1 MRKFYQLL
9 KLLTQACNKLIPDLP
24 VKLNEANQFLK
35 KKLFIKA
42 CFVLVFC
49 LCNFFVTAGTF
60 YSKASGNA
68 NVLATWGLAADGT
81 GTAPTNFTTA
91 GDIFILRVAAVLAL
105 NGNWTIGAG
114 VTLQI
119 DGNLN
124 VASAS
129 DDITIGGTLIFT
141 STNTTQVS
149 LTGGGNGNDFI
160 VSPGASLKTAN
171 VNGIRGLN
179 CSLPSTASGT
189 ISLSTTASY
198 EFNGSTAQA
207 STGLPSIVNNLTIN
221 NSTTVTIASLTING
235 ILNVYPSNNFIPSGT
250 ITMGNANSAIVNNGA
265 LAFIGLTIAAT
276 PTAQS
281 QYNASYNVAGLLTVN
296 SGVTFA
302 PTGGTITRTGTGW
315 TTTLTGATVSF
326 YNYTIAGTPATQP
339 TTSYYVVGLLT
350 VNASITLAPSAGTIT
365 MFAATSGIS
374 NSGTLN
380 FNNLTIATTPTA
392 QTQYNTSYS
401 VAGALTVNSGITFA
415 PTGGTI
421 TRTGTAWTTT
431 LTGATVT
438 FYNYTLAGT
447 PATQPTA
454 SYSVA
459 GLLTVNAGITLAPTG
474 GTVTMSTTT
483 SSILNSGTLTFNNLS
498 ANNASGLAITG
509 NVTVNGVLDFLSG
522 LITPST
528 SLTIGAA
535 GSITN
540 STSTKYANGKLNMIF
555 SGASS
560 KTFPI
565 GKGGNYRPVTFEYF
579 SLTGTSTVSFE
590 QFESQM
596 SGVLPAGTNVDA
608 NRYWDFSQGGGTTFT
623 YKITLDP
630 TGFTSTGTVV
640 QLKKDAGVI
649 TSNATTSPNY
659 TNSTNYT
666 STSSPTSIAIGSNCS
681 ATSSNAGAGQTGAA
695 TCGLTSV
702 TLAANTPAFGTG
714 VWTVVSGTGG
724 SFGNASNPSSTFS
737 GTAGNA
743 YNLRWTVTNGNCSA
757 NSTVNVTFNISP
769 TVANAGPDQTSSATC
784 GLTTVTL
791 SANVPSIGTGAW
803 SIVSGAGGS
812 FSNIANVNSTFS
824 GTGGSAY
831 TLRWTITN
839 GSCTSGDDVNITFNS
854 NPTTANAGPDQ
865 SGISTCGLT
874 VTLAANTPSNGTG
887 TWTVIAGSGSSFSN
901 ASIATS
907 AFTGTAGTVYTLRW
921 TITNSCSSL
930 SDDVDITFATTPTT
944 ANAGPDQTGT
954 ATCGSTTVMLGA
966 NIPTIGTGTW
976 SIISG
981 TGGTVTTPPN
991 ATSTFTGTAG
1001 TTYTLRWTISNIP
1014 CTASTDDVIITF
1026 NQNPTAS
1033 AAGADQTWATTCGL
1047 TTITLAG
1054 NSPSVGIGAW
1064 MIVAGAGGTITT
1076 PASATSTF
1084 SGTAG
1089 TTYTLR
1095 WTISINPCT
1104 ASTDDVVITFNLNP
1118 TTANA
1123 GADQTSAATCGLTSV
1138 TLAAN
1143 AASVGTTAWSIV
1155 SGTGG
1160 TVTTPASATSTFAGT
1175 AGNTYTLRWT
1185 ISNSPCTAST
1195 DDVVI
1200 TFNQNPVAPTAQAT
1214 SIILTPST
1222 TSIVGSFNA
1231 ASPAAFGYVVIR
1243 TSTNTQPSNPVN
1255 GTTYTVGS
1263 SVLGGY
1269 IVSAGTGTTF
1279 TASSLWPATQYWFW
1293 IYSYNSNFCPGAPTY
1308 FSTSPLTGNAITTS
1322 CGSLTTRTW
1331 IGTGNGGAG
1340 TDFNTASNWSPSG
1353 IPSSCDSIRIVV
1365 DGNNNS
1371 NLITMSANATIG
1383 ALYLLVTSNRNVTR
1397 LDVTDKT
1404 LTVLGT
1410 TTLDADGNISSQ
1422 CQLSVGTGVGS
1433 AGEVICKGNVTM
1445 SNGSGSNQ
1453 NADVFLR
1460 GINGSYGTFIFE
1472 KDLMLASSHA
1482 VTSGINFPYKYIFRG
1497 ANQTI
1502 TYNGTNYFRM
1512 TNVEVGDGV
1521 TPTYLTVAG
1530 TTNSDLNADG
1540 TYAASI
1546 TVKDNST
1553 LDMGTRTWNRFV
1565 TGGLPGDALSLNA
1578 GATIKLAGSTGGQT
1592 GSNFPLNFSTYSL
1605 TNGTIEYN
1613 SSNIV
1618 NQTVYAPVTYGNLI
1632 ITNQTGSGTTTKNL
1646 TANVTGITGNLTIN
1660 SFNIFDLQTYTAN
1673 RSSVGGSLSLA
1684 ASATMKLSAGAGGQ
1698 TGSNFPANFTSTLNA
1713 ISTVEYYGVVAQ
1725 NVHPTPVYG
1734 HLTISNN
1741 SIKMAG
1747 NALTI
1752 MGNVLIQ
1759 TSGIFAG
1766 STYNHL
1772 VAGNWTNNSSATA
1785 FTSSGLVT
1793 FNGAALQTIG
1803 GTFSSNFNN
1812 LTINNSSN
1820 VNLAQAQFVNALLT
1834 LSTGNLNLASYN
1846 LTINGSP
1853 AVAGAPFSA
1862 SKMIIADGGGEV
1874 RKSFTANGSYFFPIG
1889 DNSGGADYSPV
1900 TLSVSGTSY
1909 ATAWIGASVIDAKH
1923 PNNQSTTHFLT
1934 RYWRVNQSGIGTCAA
1949 SVTGTYLNS
1958 AADIS
1963 GTESSTSSAQL
1974 NGTFNQLTNPWI
1986 KYSTLSTNTLVA
1998 NSAVITAGQVS
2009 AFTGITLAPPLV
2021 SVSGGG
2027 GTICNGGSVSLTS
2040 SVTGDPSFAYAWSPV
2055 TGLSSSTVANPTATP
2070 SITSA
2075 YSVIAYDGNGII
2087 ANASAASITVRPRP
2101 TGVISGTAT
2110 ICPAQNTN
2118 LTITVTG
2125 TGPWNG
2131 TLSNGTAFSG
2141 STNPITLGVSP
2152 ASITTYSIATLTD
2165 AYCTATAGDKTGT
2178 ATITVNTVPA
2188 ISSQPASATKCVAQ
2202 SQTFS
2207 VTATGTMLTYQW
2219 RKAGVNITGA
2229 TSSTYTIASVTTGDA
2244 GLYDIVISGT
2254 CTPSVTSSIVT
2265 LAINTLPAIT
2275 GQPVSAILCSGQS
2288 QTFSVTATGTALTYQ
2303 WRKAGIAISGAT
2315 SSSYNI
2321 AIVSFADVGNY
2332 DVVISGTCTPP
2343 QTSTSVSLA
2352 VNNTPIITTNPVSQ
2366 SVCSGT
2372 AINFSVVAAAG
2383 SSTGIVYQWIKN
2395 GTNISG
2401 ANASVY
2407 SIAASI
2413 VADAGNYSVTVTICG
2428 TTITSTTATLAV
2440 AASGTWLGINTNW
2453 NDGQNWC
2460 GGAFP
2465 TLTTDVTIPVT
2476 GSNIYPTVTT
2486 TAYCRNIN
2494 IVSAASVI
2502 NNSTLQIAG
2511 TITNSGI
2518 FNSAVGAIQMIGAA
2532 SQTIPANTFQND
2544 LIKNLIISNTSTGV
2558 ALGGMLYISESLT
2571 FTGTG
2576 KNLATN
2582 NALTLKST
2590 ASNTAWVG
2598 DMTGN
2603 SITGKVTVE
2612 RYISARKAWRFLS
2625 VPTNSTQ
2632 TVKQAWQE
2640 GAATAAANPVPGYG
2654 VQVTSNKSTWATDG
2668 FDSYSAGGP
2677 SVKSFNPATNAWV
2690 DIGSTNMRFPAT
2702 PTGYMTFVRGDRPS
2716 STVAVATVLR
2726 TQGNLYTGDQPPVTV
2741 NPLAFTAIGNPYASA
2756 IDMRSI
2762 SKTGVKEFFYVWDPN
2777 LSGSF
2782 GLGAYQTF
2790 SSSGVNYVVT
2800 PGGGSYG
2807 ASGSVNNFIQSG
2819 QAFFVQGN
2827 VSGGSLTFNE
2837 NAKASGSMIVSLYE
2851 NQPGRQLRANLYGVN
2866 SDNST
2871 YMADGIF
2878 INYDENYT
2886 NAVND
2891 MDALKASNGNENFSI
2906 KTAGKWLSV
2915 ERRKAIVSKDTI
2927 FLDQMRMR
2935 AQNYRFEFVTAKLDE
2950 PGMVALLED
2959 NYLKTA
2965 TPVNLYGT
2973 TIVNFSVTSVAA
2985 SYAANRFRIV
2995 FTPALVVPLTITS
3008 VKGTQKRTGIQVEW
3022 VVENESS
3029 IKQYE
3034 VERSADARNF
3044 VNQHTTAAK
3053 NTALSNYI
3061 WLDENYSAGN
3071 NYYRIKSI
3079 DNDGK
3084 IEYSK
3089 VVKVF
3094 AASAFSQAI
3103 TAYPNPVKD
3112 GIINLQMPNNAG
3124 GIYGVQL
3131 FNMSGQLIMSKQI
3144 NHAAGSSTETISLYK
3159 PIPGGKYKLKV
3170 TRPDGK
3176 AEKINLIF

>member
-9 KLLTQACNKLIPDLP
+9 KLLTQAFNQLITGLSSKLYETNQSYKTGLFKKSALITIFSSFVFFSYAAPYAVTAIAVSPAQTGSLIYGTGGSVTYTITLTETGGGSP
-24 VKLNEANQFLK
+24 SANTTFSLNWVTPSGVSFSPNTAVTLTGPGQTLSLTLSTTAATPAGNYSFTVTSSNGSKTSISASFIVSPKALTVTATDPLK
-35 KKLFIKA
+35 TYGTAL
-42 CFVLVFC
+42 
-49 LCNFFVTAGTF
+49 TAGTSATNF
-60 YSKASGNA
+60 TASGTVAGQTVTGITLTPNAAGLSATTAAGAAYTVTPSLATGSGGFLASNYSITYTAGNFTVGTAALNITAANQSKTYGVTLSLGTSLFTSTGLKNSETIGAVSLNSIGAVNTSNVGTYSITSSGATGGTFTASNYTITYSTGTLTVNPATLTYNSNSANRSYGVVNPSFSGTVTGFVNGETQAAVTTGTLIFSCSATVTSAVGNYAINGSGLTANNGNYNFVQLTANATALSITAASLSVTANNQSKTFGTTLGLGTSAFTSTALQNGETIGSVTLNSSGAINTANAGTYSIVPSLATGGSFIASNYSITYINGILTVNKANTSIIVSSNNNPSCFNANVTFTGAITASPSGVSGTIEFFDGAISLGSSAVSADMANLVISILSLGSHTITVTYSGNA
-68 NVLATWGLAADGT
+68 N
-81 GTAPTNFTTA
+81 
-91 GDIFILRVAAVLAL
+91 
-105 NGNWTIGAG
+105 
-114 VTLQI
+114 
-119 DGNLN
+119 
-124 VASAS
+124 
-129 DDITIGGTLIFT
+129 
-141 STNTTQVS
+141 
-149 LTGGGNGNDFI
+149 
-160 VSPGASLKTAN
+160 
-171 VNGIRGLN
+171 
-179 CSLPSTASGT
+179 
-189 ISLSTTASY
+189 
-198 EFNGSTAQA
+198 
-207 STGLPSIVNNLTIN
+207 
-221 NSTTVTIASLTING
+221 
-235 ILNVYPSNNFIPSGT
+235 
-250 ITMGNANSAIVNNGA
+250 
-265 LAFIGLTIAAT
+265 
-276 PTAQS
+276 
-281 QYNASYNVAGLLTVN
+281 YNAS
-296 SGVTFA
+296 S
-302 PTGGTITRTGTGW
+302 
-315 TTTLTGATVSF
+315 
-326 YNYTIAGTPATQP
+326 
-339 TTSYYVVGLLT
+339 
-350 VNASITLAPSAGTIT
+350 
-365 MFAATSGIS
+365 
-374 NSGTLN
+374 
-380 FNNLTIATTPTA
+380 
-392 QTQYNTSYS
+392 S
-401 VAGALTVNSGITFA
+401 VGITQ
-415 PTGGTI
+415 TI
-421 TRTGTAWTTT
+421 
-431 LTGATVT
+431 V
-438 FYNYTLAGT
+438 
-447 PATQPTA
+447 
-454 SYSVA
+454 
-459 GLLTVNAGITLAPTG
+459 
-474 GTVTMSTTT
+474 
-483 SSILNSGTLTFNNLS
+483 
-498 ANNASGLAITG
+498 
-509 NVTVNGVLDFLSG
+509 DF
-522 LITPST
+522 
-528 SLTIGAA
+528 
-535 GSITN
+535 
-540 STSTKYANGKLNMIF
+540 
-555 SGASS
+555 
-560 KTFPI
+560 
-565 GKGGNYRPVTFEYF
+565 
-579 SLTGTSTVSFE
+579 
-590 QFESQM
+590 
-596 SGVLPAGTNVDA
+596 
-608 NRYWDFSQGGGTTFT
+608 
-623 YKITLDP
+623 
-630 TGFTSTGTVV
+630 
-640 QLKKDAGVI
+640 
-649 TSNATTSPNY
+649 
-659 TNSTNYT
+659 
-666 STSSPTSIAIGSNCS
+666 
-681 ATSSNAGAGQTGAA
+681 
-695 TCGLTSV
+695 
-702 TLAANTPAFGTG
+702 
-714 VWTVVSGTGG
+714 
-724 SFGNASNPSSTFS
+724 
-737 GTAGNA
+737 
-743 YNLRWTVTNGNCSA
+743 
-757 NSTVNVTFNISP
+757 
-769 TVANAGPDQTSSATC
+769 
-784 GLTTVTL
+784 
-791 SANVPSIGTGAW
+791 
-803 SIVSGAGGS
+803 
-812 FSNIANVNSTFS
+812 
-824 GTGGSAY
+824 
-831 TLRWTITN
+831 
-839 GSCTSGDDVNITFNS
+839 
-854 NPTTANAGPDQ
+854 
-865 SGISTCGLT
+865 
-874 VTLAANTPSNGTG
+874 
-887 TWTVIAGSGSSFSN
+887 
-901 ASIATS
+901 
-907 AFTGTAGTVYTLRW
+907 
-921 TITNSCSSL
+921 
-930 SDDVDITFATTPTT
+930 PTT
-944 ANAGPDQTGT
+944 ANAGPDQTDMATCSLTTATLAANTPLVGTGAWSIISGTGGTVAIPSTPTSLFTGT
-954 ATCGSTTVMLGA
+954 AGSTYTLRWTISNGSCTPSIDDVVITFNQISTANAGIDQIGAGTCGLTMVTLAGNVPSA
-966 NIPTIGTGTW
+966 GTGVW

-981 TGGTVTTPPN
+981 TGGTVTTPAS
-991 ATSTFTGTAG
+991 ATSTFSGTAGTAYVLRWTISNPCGSSMDDVAITFNQNPTTANAGTDQTGASTCGLTTVSLAGNAPSIGTGTWSIISGAGGTVTSLTSATSEFSGTMG
-1001 TTYTLRWTISNIP
+1001 TTYTLRWTISNSP
-1014 CTASTDDVIITF
+1014 CTASTDDVVITF
-1026 NQNPTAS
+1026 NQNPTTAN
-1033 AAGADQTWATTCGL
+1033 AGADQIGVTTCGL
-1047 TTITLAG
+1047 TSVTLAANAASAG
-1054 NSPSVGIGAW
+1054 TGAW
-1064 MIVAGAGGTITT
+1064 SIFSGTGGTVTT
-1076 PASATSTF
+1076 PSSATSTF

-1104 ASTDDVVITFNLNP
+1104 ATTDDVVITFNRNP

-1143 AASVGTTAWSIV
+1143 AASVGTGAWSIV

-1160 TVTTPASATSTFAGT
+1160 TVTTPASATSTFTGT

-1185 ISNSPCTAST
+1185 ILNSPCTAST

-1263 SVLGGY
+1263 SALGGY

-1293 IYSYNSNFCPGAPTY
+1293 IYSYNSNFCPGAPSY

-1365 DGNNNS
+1365 DGNNSS

-1553 LDMGTRTWNRFV
+1553 LDMGTRTWNRFI
-1565 TGGLPGDALSLNA
+1565 TGGAPGDALTLNT
-1578 GATIKLAGSTGGQT
+1578 GSTLKLAGSTGGQT

-1605 TNGTIEYN
+1605 TNGTVEYN
-1613 SSNIV
+1613 SANTV

-1660 SFNIFDLQTYTAN
+1660 SFNIFDLQAYTAN

-1684 ASATMKLSAGAGGQ
+1684 ASAAMKLSAGAGGQ
-1698 TGSNFPANFTSTLNA
+1698 TGSNFPTNFTSTLNA

-1725 NVHPTPVYG
+1725 TVHPTPVYG

-1741 SIKMAG
+1741 SIKMAV

-1963 GTESSTSSAQL
+1963 GIESSTSSAQL

-1986 KYSTLSTNTLVA
+1986 KYSTLSINTLVA

-2101 TGVISGTAT
+2101 TGAISGTAT

-2202 SQTFS
+2202 PQTFS
-2207 VTATGTMLTYQW
+2207 VTATGTMVTYQW

-2229 TSSTYTIASVTTGDA
+2229 TSSAYTIASVTTGDA
-2244 GLYDIVISGT
+2244 GLYDVVISGT

-2332 DVVISGTCTPP
+2332 DVVVSGTCTPP

-2383 SSTGIVYQWIKN
+2383 SNTGIIYQWIKN

-2401 ANASVY
+2401 ANASTY

-2428 TTITSTTATLAV
+2428 TTVTSTTATLAV

-2518 FNSAVGAIQMIGAA
+2518 IYSANGAIQMIGAA

-2558 ALGGMLYISESLT
+2558 TLGGMLYISESLT

-2576 KNLATN
+2576 KNLVTN

-2640 GAATAAANPVPGYG
+2640 GAASAGANPVPGYG
-2654 VQVTSNKSTWATDG
+2654 VQITSNKSTWATDG

-2677 SVKSFNPATNAWV
+2677 SVKSFNPATYAWV
-2690 DIGSTNMRFPAT
+2690 DIGSTNMRFPAS

-2741 NPLAFTAIGNPYASA
+2741 TPLAFTAIGNPYASA
-2756 IDMRSI
+2756 LDMRTI

-2790 SSSGVNYVVT
+2790 SLSGVSYVVT

-2866 SDNST
+2866 TDGST

-2878 INYDENYT
+2878 INYDESYT
-2886 NAVND
+2886 NDVND

-2906 KTAGKWLSV
+2906 KSAGKWLSV
-2915 ERRKAIVSKDTI
+2915 ERRKAIVTKDTI

-3008 VKGTQKRTGIQVEW
+3008 VKATQKRTGIQVDW

-3124 GIYGVQL
+3124 GIYGIQL
-3131 FNMSGQLIMSKQI
+3131 FNMSGQLIMAKQI
-3144 NHAAGSSTETISLYK
+3144 NHASGSSTEMISLNK
-3159 PIPGGKYKLKV
+3159 LMANGKYNLKV

-3176 AEKINLIF
+3176 AEKINVIF